1 MSHFSLKSLAFY
13 GVAITSVVVLFKVVT
28 AYGET
33 NLKAPLLMD
42 GDYRLSAKDLPGCL
56 KSDGLVLNIKQSGTY
71 LFGTLLPANAN
82 EKTVT
87 SAAQKP
93 SLSGRLNNQQITL
106 AGSLP
111 HLESCNSAAA
121 SSRTSIQG
129 TVEKD
134 TLTGKIRL
142 SSIPTSTEF
151 TATKEPP
158 EKKPASKP

>member
-1 MSHFSLKSLAFY
+1 MSHFNLKSLAFY
-13 GVAITSVVVLFKVVT
+13 GIAISSVVVLFKVVT

-42 GDYRLSAKDLPGCL
+42 GSYRLSAKDLPGCL

-82 EKTVT
+82 AKTVT

-93 SLSGRLNNQQITL
+93 SLSGRLKNQQLNL

-111 HLESCNSAAA
+111 HLKSCNSSQA
-121 SSRTSIQG
+121 SSRVKIQG
-129 TVEKD
+129 TIEKNI
-134 TLTGKIRL
+134 LTGQISLR
-142 SSIPTSTEF
+142 SIPSVAEF
-151 TATKEPP
+151 TATKEPAA
-158 EKKPASKP
+158 EKSESKP